1 MTDVGLTKTELY
13 ERARELDIAG
23 RSSMTKNELIEAIE
37 KAEVPGDGVRREIA
51 SMFDEFADLA
61 RSIAEGSFALTPK
74 VLTGDD
80 RRLHVRRTIREDHAN
95 RIISG
100 ADDAGE
106 KFDELARSRFSF
118 FRGTCLL
125 FYRDMAGE
133 DAWMP
138 TVLALGDV
146 HPENFGVMP
155 SADNVPI
162 FGVNDFDEAA
172 WAPFTWDVK
181 RGAVGFMLAADE
193 LGGHGP
199 KRQGKIA
206 KHFVEGYVDGVREF
220 GRDRSE
226 LQRQVRYDNAPDLI
240 ADLIAD
246 AMDERAGWLDDDYH
260 DEYKRGFRTSD
271 ELIPV
276 TSRIDE
282 FQELVERWI
291 RENDIR
297 VPPRAGQMRVKDVA
311 IRRGQGTASL
321 GLSRYYVM
329 IEGERADA
337 TDDILVEFKRA
348 RRSALAGL
356 TPPSGL
362 GGTEY
367 GARIAHA
374 QNSQLV
380 RADVFYGS
388 VEFEGR
394 SFISRERA
402 PFRDDI
408 DLDDLSKKEWKKY
421 ARICGRA
428 LAHAHAL
435 SDETPD
441 LDYDIESL
449 ILQAVE
455 PRGLFVD
462 DILRFATEACE
473 RVHRDHEHFRADH
486 ARGAFDTVDRHYR

>member
-1 MTDVGLTKTELY
+1 MTKTELY
-13 ERARELDIAG
+13 EQARELDIEG
-23 RSSMTKNELIEAIE
+23 RSSMSKNELIQAIQQ
-37 KAEVPGDGVRREIA
+37 AGTAGSGVR
-51 SMFDEFADLA
+51 DEATSLAEEFGDLA
-61 RSIAEGSFALTPK
+61 DDRSSGRFVLSPK
-74 VLTGDD
+74 VLTGLD
-80 RRLHVRRTIREDHAN
+80 RRIHVRRTIREDHAN

-106 KFDELARSRFSF
+106 KFDKLSDSLFSF

-125 FYRDMAGE
+125 FYRDMAGD

-146 HPENFGVMP
+146 HPANFGVMP

-181 RGAVGFMLAADE
+181 RGAVGFMLAAAE
-193 LGGHGP
+193 EGGHGS
-199 KRQGKIA
+199 KRQRKIA
-206 KHFVEGYVDGVREF
+206 ERFVEGYVDGVREY
-220 GRDRSE
+220 GRDHSE
-226 LQRQVRYDNAPDLI
+226 LQRQVRYDNAPKLI
-240 ADLIAD
+240 ADLIDD
-246 AMDERAGWLDDDYH
+246 AREDRAGWLAGDYH
-260 DEYKRGFRTSD
+260 DEYQRGFRSTD
-271 ELIPV
+271 ELIPL
-276 TSRIDE
+276 TSRVEE
-282 FQELVERWI
+282 FQELVDRWVEESEI
-291 RENDIR
+291 E
-297 VPPRAGQMRVKDVA
+297 VPKRAGEMRVKDVA

-329 IEGERADA
+329 IEGENADA
-337 TDDILVEFKRA
+337 SDDILIEFKRA

-362 GGTEY
+362 SSTEY
-367 GARIAHA
+367 GARIARA
-374 QNSQLV
+374 QGVQLV

-388 VEFEGR
+388 VEFEGE
-394 SFISRERA
+394 SFISRERS
-402 PFRDDI
+402 PYRDDI
-408 DLDDLSKKEWKKY
+408 DLDDLSKKGWKKY

-449 ILQAVE
+449 ILEAVE
-455 PRGLFVD
+455 PRELFVD
-462 DILRFATEACE
+462 DMLNFAEEACE
-473 RVHRDHEHFRADH
+473 RIRTDHEYFRADH
-486 ARGAFDTVDRHYR
+486 ELGAFTTVERHYR